1 MTTAQDD
8 AIDAFAKMSA
18 ALTGFTLDTIQPALD
33 PVRLSA
39 TYYDF
44 VNARATESLA
54 LLLAAYNA
62 IATQPA
68 QAIADSLLEV
78 KSGAPASALA
88 QLAQSIVRMWYLGS
102 WYAPGEGPSPVQV
115 ISAQAYVG
123 GLVWKAAQTHP
134 MGYSEFT
141 FGYWAKAPPA
151 LADFGVDVPSAATGE
166 QA

>member
-8 AIDAFAKMSA
+8 AIDTFAQMSA
-18 ALTGFTLDTIQPALD
+18 ALTGFTLATIQPALD

-39 TYYDF
+39 SYYAF
-44 VNARATESLA
+44 VNVRATESLA
-54 LLLAAYNA
+54 LLLSAYRA

-68 QAIADSLLEV
+68 QTIANSLLETA
-78 KSGAPASALA
+78 SGAPASALA

-102 WYAPGEGPSPVQV
+102 WYAPGEGSSPVQV

-141 FGYWAKAPPA
+141 FGYWAQTPPA
-151 LADFGVDVPSAATGE
+151 LADFGVDVPSAAKGDG
-166 QA
+166 A